1 MHTAEFEE
9 YLKTNGVKYVIDNY
23 VPIILVP
30 ASEFKDAWK
39 MWSSKV
45 KELKYN
51 SSWGVRSENE

>member
-1 MHTAEFEE
+1 MHSTEFEE
-9 YLKTNGVKYVIDNY
+9 YLKANGIKYVLDNY

-39 MWSSKV
+39 TWSSKV